1 LICSYVDPVKNVVAR
16 VTTLKLLT
24 TYDQTIDSEL
34 RDRTLEVLVPWME
47 LDSPRMAI
55 RVGKL
60 CSFRH
65 CILPILNSTV
75 GRSEATVLATQLM
88 KELGQAEENMAQIRA
103 IQPELVELASSNL
116 RVSRLVWTD
125 LFPIE
130 RDIPQ
135 GTDVVTMDTSG

>member
-1 LICSYVDPVKNVVAR
+1 VDPVKNVVAR

-24 TYDQTIDSEL
+24 TYDQSIDAEL
-34 RDRTLEVLVPWME
+34 RDRSLEVLVPWME

-65 CILPILNSTV
+65 SILPILCSTV

-88 KELGQAEENMAQIRA
+88 KELGLAEENMAQVRA

-125 LFPIE
+125 LFPVARE
-130 RDIPQ
+130 SSD
-135 GTDVVTMDTSG
+135 GTETVPMDTTG